1 MNPVLVAAGEGKTVN
16 VIGNAITIR
25 IHGRDTGGA
34 LSVIESVDQPGEGPP
49 PHIHHREAETFQV
62 LEGEYEFTCGGKRF
76 TAQKGATVF
85 APSGLPHSYRCISKT
100 AGRLSVAITPAG
112 FEKFF
117 EEVGAL
123 SAAQQEIPRVMEIG
137 RKYGLEFLPPPTAGG

>member
-1 MNPVLVAAGEGKTVN
+1 MKPIIVAEGEARALN
-16 VIGNAITIR
+16 VIGTAITIR

-34 LSVIESVDQPGEGPP
+34 LSVVESVDHPGEGPP
-49 PHIHHREAETFQV
+49 PHIHERESETFQV
-62 LEGEYEFTCGGKRF
+62 LEGEYEFMCGGERF
-76 TAQKGATVF
+76 TVQKGATIF
-85 APSGLPHSYRCISKT
+85 APSGQPHGYRCISRT

-123 SAAQQEIPRVMEIG
+123 SAAEQEIPRVLEIAT
-137 RKYGLEFLPPPTAGG
+137 KYGLQFLPPQAA

>member
-1 MNPVLVAAGEGKTVN
+1 MNPVLVAAGEGKAVN
-16 VIGNAITIR
+16 VIGTAITIR

-34 LSVIESVDQPGEGPP
+34 LSVVESVDQPGEGPP
-49 PHIHHREAETFQV
+49 PHIHQREAETFQV
-62 LEGEYEFTCGGKRF
+62 LEGAYEFMCGGRKF

-85 APSGLPHSYRCISKT
+85 APSGLPHGYRCISKA

-112 FEKFF
+112 FEEFF

-123 SAAQQEIPRVMEIG
+123 SPEQQEIPRVIEIG
-137 RKYGLEFLPPPTAGG
+137 RKYGLEFLPPPAT